1 MCLATTAGAATA
13 AGDAEVI
20 LVVGKAEVR
29 EAKGSDWKPVTA
41 QQQLPAG
48 ATVRTGDGSQM
59 ALLLKD
65 QTQIRVNQQ
74 SMLTFASADDAEPET
89 KLDLL
94 QGRIWA
100 QVKRLLRATTALT
113 LARSQLR
120 VLRLNTPVA
129 TIGIRGTDWDVE
141 VGENGKTM
149 VTALSGEIE
158 MSNEFGSVNIGANE
172 QATAEAGKAPA
183 KRLLSDASDRVQWVT
198 AYRPAPRRWVKT
210 PSASLAPAVEA
221 IETGDYSSAL
231 KRLETQARQ

>member
-1 MCLATTAGAATA
+1 
-13 AGDAEVI
+13 
-20 LVVGKAEVR
+20 
-29 EAKGSDWKPVTA
+29 
-41 QQQLPAG
+41 
-48 ATVRTGDGSQM
+48 M

-74 SMLTFASADDAEPET
+74 SLLTFASADDAEPET

-100 QVKRLLRATTALT
+100 QVKRALRATTALVQSRT
-113 LARSQLR
+113 QLR

-158 MSNEFGSVNIGANE
+158 MSNEFGSVSIGANE
-172 QATAEAGKAPA
+172 QATAEAGKAPL
-183 KRLLSDASDRVQWVT
+183 KRFLSDASDRVQWVT

-210 PSASLAPAVEA
+210 PPAALVPAVEA